1 MPMMRWDDL
10 FADLEAQAQ
19 ALLTAERDAEVAEL
33 IRLETS
39 RLELASRLGP
49 ALGATIRVRCLG
61 GMVLAGRLSAIGAG
75 WLLLDEEAGREAFVA
90 TSAVISIAG
99 LGRSAGPP
107 VPALDARLGIG
118 RALRGL
124 ARDRSVVRAC
134 LTDSTVIDGTVD
146 RAGSDFVEFAVHAAG
161 EPRRR
166 AEVREVLVLPI
177 GALAVL
183 RRDS

>member
-1 MPMMRWDDL
+1 MRWDDL
-10 FADLEAQAQ
+10 FADLEAQVE
-19 ALLTAERDAEVAEL
+19 ALQVAERDAEVAEL

-39 RLELASRLGP
+39 RLELARRLRP
-49 ALGATIRVRCLG
+49 ALGAALRVRCLG
-61 GMVLAGRLSAIGAG
+61 GMVLAGRLSAVGAG
-75 WLLLDEEAGREAFVA
+75 WFLLDEDGGREAFIA
-90 TSAVISIAG
+90 TAAVVSVAG
-99 LGRSAGPP
+99 LGRLVGAPAA
-107 VPALDARLGIG
+107 ALDAGLGIG

-134 LTDSTVIDGTVD
+134 LTDSTVLDGTVD
-146 RAGSDFVEFAVHAAG
+146 RVGSDFVELAVHAAG

-166 AEVREVLVLPI
+166 EEVREVLVLPI

>member
-1 MPMMRWDDL
+1 MRWDDL

-19 ALLTAERDAEVAEL
+19 ALLRAERDAEVAEL
-33 IRLETS
+33 TRLETS
-39 RLELASRLGP
+39 RLELVSRLRP
-49 ALGATIRVRCLG
+49 ALGGVLRVRCLG
-61 GMVLAGRLSAIGAG
+61 GVALAGRLSAIGTG

-90 TSAVISIAG
+90 TAAVVSIGG
-99 LGRSAGPP
+99 LGRLAAAPDA
-107 VPALDARLGIG
+107 ALDARLGIG

-124 ARDRSVVRAC
+124 ARDRSVLRAC

-146 RAGSDFVEFAVHAAG
+146 RVGSDFVEFAVHAAG

>member
-1 MPMMRWDDL
+1 MRWDDL

-19 ALLTAERDAEVAEL
+19 ALLRAERDAEVAEL
-33 IRLETS
+33 TRLETS
-39 RLELASRLGP
+39 RVELAGRLRP
-49 ALGATIRVRCLG
+49 ALGAAVRVRCLG

-75 WLLLDEEAGREAFVA
+75 WLLLDEDAGREAFLA
-90 TSAVISIAG
+90 TAAIVSISG
-99 LGRSAGPP
+99 LGRLAGAPDSA
-107 VPALDARLGIG
+107 LEARLGIG

-124 ARDRSVVRAC
+124 ARDRSVLRAC

-146 RAGSDFVEFAVHAAG
+146 RVGADFVEFAVHAAG

-166 AEVREVLVLPI
+166 EEVREVLVLPI
-177 GALAVL
+177 AALAVL